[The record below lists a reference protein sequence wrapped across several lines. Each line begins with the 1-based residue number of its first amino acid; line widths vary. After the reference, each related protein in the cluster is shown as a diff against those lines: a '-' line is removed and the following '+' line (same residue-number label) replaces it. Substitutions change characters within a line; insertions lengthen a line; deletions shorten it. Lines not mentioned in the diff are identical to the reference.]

1 MNTSLAKALAVLDL
15 FNEKDTKLTLTEIAQ
30 RMGTRPGSIYP
41 IVYTLLKFGYLERDA
56 ETKKYSLGLKILAL
70 ANQIL
75 SSLDIRERA
84 KPVLKKLARELEA
97 NAHLAVLYEDEVLY
111 LDREEAAPS
120 VVIPSVIGRRV
131 PPHCTAL
138 GKVLL
143 AHNPEALERILAK
156 GPLPALTPNTIT
168 NPEVLR
174 RELERVRTQGYAVDW
189 EEFHEGNICVAA
201 PVRNYRGRVVAAISV
216 SLPKAR
222 LAHNSLERYTQA
234 VLEGSRVISSALG
247 YQSSVTEN
255 LASTKKPATSSP
267 PQPW

>member
-1 MNTSLAKALAVLDL
+1 MEKERYLNTSLAKALRVLDL
-15 FNEKDTKLTLTEIAQ
+15 FNGVEGGLSLTEIAQ
-30 RMGTRPGSIYP
+30 RMGTRPGSVYP
-41 IVYTLLKFGYLERDA
+41 IIYTLHKFGYLQRDP
-56 ETKKYSLGLKILAL
+56 ETKKYTLGLRILAL

-75 SSLDIRERA
+75 SSLDIREKA
-84 KPVLKKLARELEA
+84 KPVLKRLARELEV
-97 NAHLAVLYEDEVLY
+97 NAHLAVLYEGEVLY

-143 AHNPEALERILAK
+143 AYHPEALEEFLAK

-168 NPEVLR
+168 NPELLR
-174 RELERVRTQGYAVDW
+174 RELERVRQQGYATDW

-201 PVRNYRGRVVAAISV
+201 PVRNYRGKVVAAISV

-222 LAHNSLERYTQA
+222 LTHDPLDRFVQA
-234 VLEGSRVISSALG
+234 VVQGAREVSSSIG
-247 YQSSVTEN
+247 HDMSY
-255 LASTKKPATSSP
+255 
-267 PQPW
+267 

>member
-1 MNTSLAKALAVLDL
+1 MVVIMEREQYLNTSLVKALQVLDL
-15 FNEKDTKLTLTEIAQ
+15 FNEVEGGLSLTEIAR

-41 IVYTLLKFGYLERDA
+41 IVYTLYKFGYLARDA
-56 ETKKYSLGLKILAL
+56 ETKKYHLGLRILTL

-75 SSLDIRERA
+75 SSLDIREQG
-84 KPVLKKLARELEA
+84 KPVLKKLAKELEV
-97 NAHLAVLYEDEVLY
+97 NAHLAVLYENEVLY

-143 AHNPEALERILAK
+143 AHDPEALERILAK
-156 GPLPALTPNTIT
+156 GPLPALTANTIT

-174 RELERVRTQGYAVDW
+174 RELERVRAQGYAVDW

-201 PVRNYRGRVVAAISV
+201 SVRNYRGKVVAAISV
-216 SLPKAR
+216 SFSKAR
-222 LAHNSLERYTQA
+222 LTREPLDRFVKA
-234 VLEGSRVISSALG
+234 VTSGAFELSCALG
-247 YQSSVTEN
+247 H
-255 LASTKKPATSSP
+255 APA
-267 PQPW
+267 

>member
-1 MNTSLAKALAVLDL
+1 MTKERYLNTSLAKALRVLEF
-15 FNEKDTKLTLTEIAQ
+15 FNGAEQGLSLSEIAQ
-30 RMGTRPGSIYP
+30 RLGTKPGSVYP
-41 IVYTLLKFGYLERDA
+41 IVYTLHKFGYLERDP
-56 ETKKYSLGLKILAL
+56 ETKRYKLGLRILAL

-75 SSLDIRERA
+75 SSLDIREKA
-84 KPVLKKLARELEA
+84 KPILKKLARELEV

-143 AHNPEALERILAK
+143 AHNTEALERILGK

-201 PVRNYRGRVVAAISV
+201 PVRNYRGHVVAAISISFSKTRLTHEPLDRFIEAV
-216 SLPKAR
+216 TRKADD
-222 LAHNSLERYTQA
+222 LSQ
-234 VLEGSRVISSALG
+234 ALG
-247 YQSSVTEN
+247 HN
-255 LASTKKPATSSP
+255 D
-267 PQPW
+267 

>member
-1 MNTSLAKALAVLDL
+1 MKEERYINTSLAKALRVLEF
-15 FNEKDTKLTLTEIAQ
+15 FNGVEDGLSLSEIAQ
-30 RMGTRPGSIYP
+30 RLGTKPGSAYP
-41 IVYTLLKFGYLERDA
+41 IVYTLHKFGYLERDP
-56 ETKKYSLGLKILAL
+56 ETKRFRLGLRILAL

-84 KPVLKKLARELEA
+84 KPVLKRLARELEV

-143 AHNPEALERILAK
+143 AHDEEALARILAR
-156 GPLPALTPNTIT
+156 GPLPSLTPNTIT

-216 SLPKAR
+216 SLAKAR
-222 LAHNSLERYTQA
+222 LTHDPLDRFVQA
-234 VLEGSRVISSALG
+234 ITAGAREVSQALG
-247 YQSSVTEN
+247 H
-255 LASTKKPATSSP
+255 AG
-267 PQPW
+267 

>member
-1 MNTSLAKALAVLDL
+1 MEKERYLNTSLAKALRVLDL
-15 FNEKDTKLTLTEIAQ
+15 FNGVEGGLSLTEIAQ
-30 RMGTRPGSIYP
+30 RMGTRPGSVYP
-41 IVYTLLKFGYLERDA
+41 IVYTLHKFSYLQRDP
-56 ETKKYSLGLKILAL
+56 ETKKYTLGLRILAL

-75 SSLDIRERA
+75 SSLDIREKA
-84 KPVLKKLARELEA
+84 KPVLKRLARELEV
-97 NAHLAVLYEDEVLY
+97 NAHLAVLYEGEVLY

-143 AHNPEALERILAK
+143 AYHPEALEELLAK

-168 NPEVLR
+168 NPELLR
-174 RELERVRTQGYAVDW
+174 RELERVRQQGYATDW

-201 PVRNYRGRVVAAISV
+201 PVRNYRGKVVAAISV

-222 LAHNSLERYTQA
+222 LTHDPLDRFVQA
-234 VLEGSRVISSALG
+234 VVEGAKEVSSAIG
-247 YQSSVTEN
+247 HQ
-255 LASTKKPATSSP
+255 
-267 PQPW
+267 

>member
-1 MNTSLAKALAVLDL
+1 MERERYLNTSLAKALRVLDL
-15 FNEKDTKLTLTEIAQ
+15 FNGVEGGLSLTEIAQ
-30 RMGTRPGSIYP
+30 RLGTQPGSIYP
-41 IVYTLLKFGYLERDA
+41 IVYTLHKFGYLARDA
-56 ETKKYSLGLKILAL
+56 ETKKYHLGLHILAL

-75 SSLDIRERA
+75 SSLDVRERA
-84 KPVLKKLARELEA
+84 KPVLKKLARALEV

-143 AHNPEALERILAK
+143 AHDQETLERVLAK
-156 GPLPALTPNTIT
+156 GPLPALTANTIT

-174 RELERVRTQGYAVDW
+174 RELERVRAQGYAVDW

-201 PVRNYRGRVVAAISV
+201 PVRDYRGKVVAAISV
-216 SLPKAR
+216 SLPKTR
-222 LAHNSLERYTQA
+222 LAHDPLDRFVKDVTSAAFEIS
-234 VLEGSRVISSALG
+234 GSLG
-247 YQSSVTEN
+247 YSS
-255 LASTKKPATSSP
+255 
-267 PQPW
+267 